1 MARILLTR
9 SLKKPAS
16 EDNPIWPAKK
26 YSKNKRQP
34 RKIIPAAHKDKARTC
49 DDVDNRVELRA
60 GATCHPVT
68 ERAKLFP
75 LPSLSNANLRNF
87 SRERRKKMGWTPR
100 TAVQG
105 GGGGRTEGGVGWAVE
120 TTLAVRAVLSS
131 HWRESRKCLRSK
143 KFVERYGIDRA
154 VAERGCEALMAYL
167 ICANLLPYTRTDL
180 AWICKG
186 WRNAGWER
194 TEEFLWDETRVW
206 VGVI

>member
-1 MARILLTR
+1 MLRSPVRKRVTVFLNKIHKENLKDRSPGQKTILSKQIYTLYTANTETLNVTSPPLSKLNYSRVPSRSQELSPESVPSLDPEPPFKIPMARILLTR

-105 GGGGRTEGGVGWAVE
+105 GGGGGENGRRGW
-120 TTLAVRAVLSS
+120 LSS
-131 HWRESRKCLRSK
+131 
-143 KFVERYGIDRA
+143 
-154 VAERGCEALMAYL
+154 
-167 ICANLLPYTRTDL
+167 
-180 AWICKG
+180 
-186 WRNAGWER
+186 
-194 TEEFLWDETRVW
+194 
-206 VGVI
+206 